1 MASAITCNNPN
12 ISLAELL
19 NSILVLNADTGDVGL
34 RTVTQA
40 TDFADIT
47 PVVNCNMP
55 PLSIEDII
63 RRAIVLDDD
72 GQPAINLVIGS

>member
-1 MASAITCNNPN
+1 MASAITCLNPN

-40 TDFADIT
+40 TDFEDIT

-63 RRAIVLDDD
+63 RRAIVLDGD
-72 GQPAINLVIGS
+72 GKPAINLVIGS

>member
-1 MASAITCNNPN
+1 MASAITCLNPN

-19 NSILVLNADTGDVGL
+19 NSILVTNADTGDVGL
-34 RTVTQA
+34 RTVTQSA
-40 TDFADIT
+40 DFADIT

-72 GQPAINLVIGS
+72 GKPAINLVIGS